1 MRSCN
6 AARYKRDG
14 ELMRIVIFDDEP
26 CIGLQLKKLLEESG
40 NDMTV
45 EYFQEWHTLQFYFSQ
60 HAHVDAVFMD
70 ICFQGST
77 QNGIDYAESWQN
89 PTARQSLFTSPGI
102 RRTICSRSF

>member
-40 NDMTV
+40 
-45 EYFQEWHTLQFYFSQ
+45 Q
-60 HAHVDAVFMD
+60 
-70 ICFQGST
+70 
-77 QNGIDYAESWQN
+77 
-89 PTARQSLFTSPGI
+89 
-102 RRTICSRSF
+102 